1 MSNETENNTETEET
15 EEATEEATEET
26 AKKIIK
32 PKFDLDLHT
41 YRLLQAEPFFAALSR
56 RINKSETSAIPTAG
70 VRLNEGT
77 GTFEMI
83 YNPEFFERLTDVQK
97 LGVLKHEFY
106 HIIFEHV
113 TGRLPPE
120 GMSKIWNIATDL
132 SINSF
137 IMDELPEGGC
147 IPTRGMFETY
157 PKEQSAEWYYSK
169 LQQDKEN
176 QEGAYDPKHQQG
188 QGDGEGGEGQGQP
201 DSFDDHSGWEEADED
216 TKQMAKER
224 MRQAVE
230 DAVKEVQSRGQG
242 WGTVGQSM
250 QQKIV
255 DMITPKVDWKKVL
268 RYFIKT
274 SQRSN
279 KRSTVRRINPRF
291 PYIHA
296 GKKVNRQAKIAISID
311 QSGSVSDSMLTAFF
325 SELNGLSKLAEFTVI
340 PFDTDV
346 YEEKVYVWK
355 KGQRKASERVLCGG
369 TCFDAP
375 TKYVNDRGDFDGHI
389 ILTDMEAP
397 KPIPSKC
404 QRIWFTS
411 DYHAKNPY
419 FQTTEKVIG
428 IPIDGGHV

>member
-1 MSNETENNTETEET
+1 MTTENKPT
-15 EEATEEATEET
+15 
-26 AKKIIK
+26 KK

-56 RINKSETSAIPTAG
+56 RINKSQTNSIPTAG
-70 VRLNEGT
+70 VCLNEGS
-77 GTFEMI
+77 GTFEML

-120 GMSKIWNIATDL
+120 GMSKLWNVATDL
-132 SINSF
+132 AINSF
-137 IMDELPEGGC
+137 LMDELPEGGC
-147 IPTRGMFETY
+147 IPTRGVFESY

-169 LQQDKEN
+169 LQQDQQN
-176 QEGAYDPKHQQG
+176 QEGAYDPKHGQ
-188 QGDGEGGEGQGQP
+188 QGDGEGEGKGQGQGDP
-201 DSFDDHSGWEEADED
+201 DSMDDHSGWGEADED

-230 DAVKEVQSRGQG
+230 DAVKEVANRGQG
-242 WGTVGQSM
+242 WGTVGSSM
-250 QQKIV
+250 QERII

-279 KRSTVRRINPRF
+279 KRSTVRRINPRY

-296 GKKVNRQAKIAISID
+296 GKKVNRTAKIAISID
-311 QSGSVSDSMLTAFF
+311 QSGSVSDSMLSAFF
-325 SELNGLSKLAEFTVI
+325 SELNGLSKLAEFTVV
-340 PFDTDV
+340 PFDTSVD
-346 YEEKVYVWK
+346 EDKVFVWK
-355 KGQRKASERVLCGG
+355 KGQRRATERVLCGG
-369 TCFDAP
+369 TCFNAP
-375 TKYVNDRGDFDGHI
+375 TEWVNKNGGFDGHI

-397 KPIPSKC
+397 KPMASKC

-411 DYHAKNPY
+411 EYHAKNPY
-419 FQTTEKVIG
+419 FSTNEKVIG
-428 IPIDGGHV
+428 IPIEG